1 MNTVSTAT
9 SANNLAAADSGTKG
23 EEVVDG
29 EAGEGSNEIIEE
41 ITGRFI
47 TIINQ
52 FIMQQQLYN
61 SNCHGDILF
70 SSYL

>member
-41 ITGRFI
+41 ITGRCI

-52 FIMQQQLYN
+52 FMQLQLYN